1 MCKKKK
7 LNKFMFTVYEEYHI
21 EFILNYF

>member
-1 MCKKKK
+1 
-7 LNKFMFTVYEEYHI
+7 MFTVYEEYHI